1 MSYIMLMFNA
11 ARNTKVK
18 CKEHSMAS
26 KQLFGILNR
35 SFKKVNDV
43 INLWDCRS

>member
-1 MSYIMLMFNA
+1 MLMFNP

-18 CKEHSMAS
+18 CEEHSMAL
-26 KQLFGILNR
+26 KRLFGILNR

-43 INLWDCRS
+43 INLRDCRS

>member
-1 MSYIMLMFNA
+1 MSYIMLMLSA

-18 CKEHSMAS
+18 CEEHSMAL
-26 KQLFGILNR
+26 KQLFGILYR

-43 INLWDCRS
+43 INL